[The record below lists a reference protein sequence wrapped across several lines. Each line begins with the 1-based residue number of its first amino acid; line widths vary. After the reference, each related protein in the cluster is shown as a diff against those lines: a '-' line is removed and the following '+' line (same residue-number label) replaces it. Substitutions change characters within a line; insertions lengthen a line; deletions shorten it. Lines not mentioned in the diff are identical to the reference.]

1 MNEQSYIELYE
12 EMSPLIKSKS
22 ASLLNLNRDDAFA
35 KFKALGFP
43 AGKDESYL
51 YCKLSERMGIDY
63 GLNINRISIPM
74 DPGEVI
80 TCEVPGINSHLYY
93 VVNDVLYASADNKH
107 ALPAGVV
114 VCRMSEA
121 CEQHEELVKHY
132 LGKETKDHNDGFIAF
147 NEMFS
152 QDGYFIYVP
161 KGVEL
166 ENPIQII
173 NIMRS
178 DVDFLTTSRNLIIL
192 EANAKAKLLVCE
204 HSMDRVNFFAD
215 RVTECFLADG
225 ANLEYN
231 SLENTHAENYYLSHL
246 FVNQSRDSRLVSNT
260 IGLNNGE
267 TRNHVEVNLN
277 GEGAEVVLGG
287 MLVSDRTQRTDNYTV
302 IRHNVP
308 RCKSQE
314 LYKYILDESA
324 VGAFTGRVVVADQA
338 QKTEAYQT
346 NRNICLTKEARMY
359 ARPQLEIYADDVKC
373 GHGATTGQLDE
384 TALFYMQARGIGKAE
399 ARMLLLLAFT
409 ADIIEQVSVEALRNR
424 LHMMVEKRLRG
435 ERLHCKSCSMC
446 NS

>member
-1 MNEQSYIELYE
+1 MTLFFFNDAAPTEIYTGDC
-12 EMSPLIKSKS
+12 PL
-22 ASLLNLNRDDAFA
+22 SLHD
-35 KFKALGFP
+35 
-43 AGKDESYL
+43 
-51 YCKLSERMGIDY
+51 
-63 GLNINRISIPM
+63 
-74 DPGEVI
+74 
-80 TCEVPGINSHLYY
+80 
-93 VVNDVLYASADNKH
+93 
-107 ALPAGVV
+107 ALPI
-114 VCRMSEA
+114 

-204 HSMDRVNFFAD
+204 HSMSRVNFFAD